1 MSAIEGIYS
10 DVPLVADTSSVAEG
24 LAELSR
30 SGRAMLPVVGRAGA
44 YVGMLSDQGAP
55 GPGAACAD
63 EAEPVEAFRTTDAP
77 ATIMRILSERD
88 TDTVPVVD
96 NGGKLVGVAD
106 RQRALRAFAHL
117 MAADAP
123 GTTIAVCARPAD
135 YEVGR
140 LAQTM
145 ELAGARILSLLTDRG
160 GDRVVAYVKVAQ
172 TDPYPIVES
181 LERHG
186 YAAVALTGAQPGAAQ
201 DTARRNYEA
210 LMRYID
216 I

>member
-10 DVPLVADTSSVAEG
+10 DVPSVADTSSAAEG

-55 GPGAACAD
+55 GAEATCAD
-63 EAEPVEAFRTTDAP
+63 EAEPVEAFRTTDTP
-77 ATIMRILSERD
+77 ATMVRILSDRD

-106 RQRALRAFAHL
+106 RQRVLRAFAHL
-117 MAADAP
+117 VAADTP
-123 GTTIAVCARPAD
+123 GTTIAVCVVAAD

-145 ELAGARILSLLTDRG
+145 ELAGAKILSLLTDRG
-160 GDRVVAYVKVAQ
+160 GDRVVVYVKVAQ

-186 YAAVALTGAQPGAAQ
+186 YAAVALTGAQPDTRQ
-201 DTARRNYEA
+201 DTDRRNYEA